1 MRSPVIAFSL
11 LAAVAVSPTLVSG
24 APASSPKLDN
34 ALARTENLS
43 SYQVRSPPEFV
54 QEVTKKVGDTKGN
67 ALLAGN
73 SNASTPPTTNVE
85 DPRTRTEAM
94 KKAKAQTNQPSVK
107 AAAPPVAKMAKRAG
121 DQYTA
126 GGNAYSG
133 AASDSSGGD
142 VQNESTDGT
151 LTNDDGSS
159 ECVRL

>member
-43 SYQVRSPPEFV
+43 SYQVRSTSDP
-54 QEVTKKVGDTKGN
+54 VGSIGKGVEN
-67 ALLAGN
+67 IEEKTPWSKHSDAVP
-73 SNASTPPTTNVE
+73 PPTTNVE

-142 VQNESTDGT
+142 VQNVASEGGD
-151 LTNDDGSS
+151 TNADGSS
-159 ECVRL
+159 KCVRL

>member
-43 SYQVRSPPEFV
+43 SYQVRSPT
-54 QEVTKKVGDTKGN
+54 EVLTTVTDKVGDVTNTGSKHSD
-67 ALLAGN
+67 AV
-73 SNASTPPTTNVE
+73 SPPATNVE

-107 AAAPPVAKMAKRAG
+107 AAAPPVAKMAKRAQ

>member
-34 ALARTENLS
+34 ALARTENFNAENLTS
-43 SYQVRSPPEFV
+43 NHVRR
-54 QEVTKKVGDTKGN
+54 EVPDLVPVTGN
-67 ALLAGN
+67 LPIK
-73 SNASTPPTTNVE
+73 PPTQDTSTNGRHDE
-85 DPRTRTEAM
+85 DPVARTAAM
-94 KKAKAQTNQPSVK
+94 RKAKAQTNQPSVK
-107 AAAPPVAKMAKRAG
+107 AATPAAAKMAKRAQ

>member
-43 SYQVRSPPEFV
+43 SYQVRNTDSL
-54 QEVTKKVGDTKGN
+54 G
-67 ALLAGN
+67 ALPGQLEAVEN
-73 SNASTPPTTNVE
+73 KTPLSKHSDAVPPPTTNVE

-107 AAAPPVAKMAKRAG
+107 AAAPPVAKMAKRAQ

>member
-54 QEVTKKVGDTKGN
+54 QEVTKKVEDTKGN

-107 AAAPPVAKMAKRAG
+107 AATAAAPPGRAA
-121 DQYTA
+121 T
-126 GGNAYSG
+126 
-133 AASDSSGGD
+133 
-142 VQNESTDGT
+142 
-151 LTNDDGSS
+151 
-159 ECVRL
+159 RR